1 MREKLEGQD
10 RAALSAQLSTHV
22 EMQEEWKMNAFTGDN
37 THNGPHPSSSLI
49 MVMIH
54 LF

>member
-10 RAALSAQLSTHV
+10 RAVLSAQLSTHI
-22 EMQEEWKMNAFTGDN
+22 EMQEERKMNAFTGDH
-37 THNGPHPSSSLI
+37 THQGSHPSSSLI